1 VSRSTGTATREAV
14 GTAIHP
20 PALPL
25 NVTTPSLDV
34 AVLPL
39 SLHFG
44 ELTY

>member
-20 PALPL
+20 PVLPL
-25 NVTTPSLDV
+25 NVTTPPLDV
-34 AVLPL
+34 VVLPL

-44 ELTY
+44 QLTY